1 MMLSVLSFSKGVSG
15 LTMNE
20 QEILAVIRTLL
31 ALERN
36 YLAVERTQLAQ
47 LRTGL
52 TLALIGPPATAT
64 FAYVYILVPEVS
76 YLDWI
81 ASSFLVILTIV
92 GVWMSY
98 KAYAGLKVTRKMQK
112 KIKMRELE
120 VSGKSEAISAVLQ
133 DIIGQEEE

>member
-1 MMLSVLSFSKGVSG
+1 
-15 LTMNE
+15 MNE
-20 QEILAVIRTLL
+20 QDVLSVIRTLL

-64 FAYVYILVPEVS
+64 FAYVQIFVHGAF
-76 YLDWI
+76 YLEWI
-81 ASSFLVILTIV
+81 ASSFLAILTVV

-98 KAYAGLKVTRKMQK
+98 KAYSSLKVTRKIQK
-112 KIKMRELE
+112 EIRIRELE
-120 VSGKSEAISAVLQ
+120 ISGKSEAINALLH
-133 DIIGQEEE
+133 DILGK

>member
-1 MMLSVLSFSKGVSG
+1 
-15 LTMNE
+15 MNE

-52 TLALIGPPATAT
+52 TLALIGPPATAA
-64 FAYVYILVPEVS
+64 FAYVYIFVPEAF

-81 ASSFLVILTIV
+81 AFGFFIILTIA
-92 GVWMSY
+92 GIWMSY
-98 KAYAGLKVTRKMQK
+98 RAYVGLKVTRKMQK

-120 VSGKSEAISAVLQ
+120 VSGKSEAISVVLH
-133 DIIGQEEE
+133 DIIGQEKE